1 MNNEIS
7 ITWKDGLAFEA
18 ESEGH
23 HLILDSAE
31 DKGGRNLGV
40 RPKPL
45 MLIALAGCTGMDVV
59 SILQK
64 MRVKLDH
71 FKLKVDG
78 TESEET
84 PKRYT
89 KMHIIYE
96 FWGEDL
102 SYEKLEKAINLSQ
115 EKYCGVLA
123 FYKEVIPVTY
133 SILTHH
139 SKEMHIGIEQPG
151 SLRN

>member
-1 MNNEIS
+1 MKNEIS

-23 HLILDSAE
+23 QLMLDSAE

-71 FKLKVDG
+71 FKVRVDG

-89 KMHIIYE
+89 QMHIIYE

-102 SYEKLEKAINLSQ
+102 PYEKLEKAINLSQ

-123 FYKEVIPVTY
+123 VYKEVIPVTY

-139 SKEMHIGIEQPG
+139 SKEMQIAIDSHTH
-151 SLRN
+151 